1 MNFYHSVSSNKSISG
16 NLLDVFTNAVAAWSV
31 RKLGF
36 SYNGYCMEVYNGTSY
51 SDIGFD
57 SNGDLDVSAIASHC
71 GTNDGYVSKIYDQ
84 SGNGHHASQTA
95 VTNMPKIYDGA
106 SQSVFSEN
114 GKPQIQGDSYA
125 ASSRYVFMNTAGEI
139 NGYPSAHNFLV
150 MQRSSTTSSD
160 LQAMFSYGR
169 YVSQNSAKYS
179 TQLSNGGGAGVG
191 TNLYI
196 DGSTSSVYQK
206 NTFGSAIGANA
217 RIVSSIQNYTLST
230 YTALTTLGAGTSTNM
245 QHFQEIVIFDDDMS
259 NDRVD
264 IESNQNAY
272 FNVY

>member
-1 MNFYHSVSSNKSISG
+1 MNFYHSVSSNKPISG
-16 NLLDVFTNAVAAWSV
+16 NLLDVFTNAVAAFSV

-36 SYNGYCMEVYNGTSY
+36 AYNGDCMEVYNGTSY
-51 SDIGFD
+51 SDISFD

-95 VTNMPKIYDGA
+95 VANMPKIYDGA

-125 ASSRYVFMNTAGEI
+125 ASSRYTYMDISLEI

-150 MQRSSTTSSD
+150 MQRSSTTTAD
-160 LQAMFSYGR
+160 LQAAASWGGAAN
-169 YVSQNSAKYS
+169 VNDVKYA
-179 TQLSNGGGAGVG
+179 TQLGNSGGAGIG
-191 TNLYI
+191 TSLHI
-196 DGSTSSVYQK
+196 DGSASSVANQK
-206 NTFGSAIGANA
+206 NTFGTAIGANA
-217 RIVSSIQNYTLST
+217 RVLNSIQNYNRTG
-230 YTALTTLGAGTSTNM
+230 TAVARLGAGGSANM
-245 QHFQEIVIFDDDMS
+245 QHLQEFIIFDSDMS
-259 NDRVD
+259 NDRAY
-264 IESNQNAY
+264 IENNQNAY